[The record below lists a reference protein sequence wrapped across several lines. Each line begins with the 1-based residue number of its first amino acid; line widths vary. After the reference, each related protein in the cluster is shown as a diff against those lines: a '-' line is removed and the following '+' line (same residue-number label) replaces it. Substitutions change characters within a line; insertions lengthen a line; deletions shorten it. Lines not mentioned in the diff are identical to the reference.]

1 MATESKKQQE
11 QAPVAQGT
19 IIGGEPAIASPRVTD
34 SRGTNQPDHHTALG
48 IVNAEDIGNRPPKPL
63 IETHPGNE
71 VHQQTRI
78 PPSPDTAVDGIEKQ
92 SEYEFEKLA
101 QQKDQGDLNKGQA
114 DDNVSKSSSDVKK
127 SEQHPGV
134 ADPAVDI
141 FPDANPPPKKKL
153 SWPQKILNFV
163 RAQWFLITMG
173 ILIIIASQVQV
184 PEDRQ
189 ARKNDLV
196 GYITVSVIFFLTGCT
211 LNSKVLL
218 GNYKKWKVHLWVQ
231 IQCFLMASVIMYA
244 LVSVAATNKNF
255 MDPGLLCGM
264 ILTGTTA
271 TTVSSNIVMVRV
283 SRNSCETF
291 RLTPK

>member
-11 QAPVAQGT
+11 QPPFAQGST
-19 IIGGEPAIASPRVTD
+19 SGGEPAVASPRVTENHD
-34 SRGTNQPDHHTALG
+34 TKQPDHHTGLG
-48 IVNAEDIGNRPPKPL
+48 IVNAEDISNRQPKPL
-63 IETHPGNE
+63 IELHPGHVE
-71 VHQQTRI
+71 HQQTPI
-78 PPSPDTAVDGIEKQ
+78 SPSPDTAVDGIEKH

-101 QQKDQGDLNKGQA
+101 QQKDQGDLKKSHA
-114 DDNVSKSSSDVKK
+114 DDNASKSSSDVKK
-127 SEQHPGV
+127 LEQQPGV
-134 ADPAVDI
+134 ADPKIDI
-141 FPDANPPPKKKL
+141 LPDPIPPKKV
-153 SWPQKILNFV
+153 SWPQRILNFV
-163 RAQWFLITMG
+163 RAQWFLITMA

-189 ARKNDLV
+189 ASKNNLV

-283 SRNSCETF
+283 SRSSCETCI
-291 RLTPK
+291 LTVK